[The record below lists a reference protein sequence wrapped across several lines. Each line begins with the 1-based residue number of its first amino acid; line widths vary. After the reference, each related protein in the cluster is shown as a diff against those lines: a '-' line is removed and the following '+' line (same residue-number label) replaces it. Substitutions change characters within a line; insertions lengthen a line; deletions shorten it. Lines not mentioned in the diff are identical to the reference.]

1 MLWFS
6 YSNLLTAFKSSYFQY
21 TLVPIFQCLQP
32 IRIKPLVNKGKF
44 LICVVIG
51 TKYLIAI
58 FLIGIYTIDRKSNYY
73 FPNKTK
79 IFSEVIIIDIEIK
92 KRSIV
97 KEFLQKLHSQLEN
110 LFFKIIM
117 KLPDRFIPSALMNW
131 LDRYTTKRI
140 NQLKQQNIKQ
150 TWRNLYLQSA
160 VDDITNRQQP

>member
-1 MLWFS
+1 MLFSTFPKCIKNQMFS
-6 YSNLLTAFKSSYFQY
+6 YTYF
-21 TLVPIFQCLQP
+21 LNRFQS
-32 IRIKPLVNKGKF
+32 IVF
-44 LICVVIG
+44 LS
-51 TKYLIAI
+51 
-58 FLIGIYTIDRKSNYY
+58 FSIYTIDRKSNYY
-73 FPNKTK
+73 FPSKTK

-97 KEFLQKLHSQLEN
+97 KEFLHKLHSKLED

-117 KLPDRFIPSALMNW
+117 RTPDRFIPSALMNC

>member
-1 MLWFS
+1 MLFSTFPKCIKNQMFS
-6 YSNLLTAFKSSYFQY
+6 YTYFSNRFQII
-21 TLVPIFQCLQP
+21 V
-32 IRIKPLVNKGKF
+32 F
-44 LICVVIG
+44 LS
-51 TKYLIAI
+51 
-58 FLIGIYTIDRKSNYY
+58 FSIYTIDRKSNYY
-73 FPNKTK
+73 FPSKTK

-97 KEFLQKLHSQLEN
+97 KEFLHKLHSKLED

-117 KLPDRFIPSALMNW
+117 RTPDRFIPSALMNW

-160 VDDITNRQQP
+160 VDDISKQQQS